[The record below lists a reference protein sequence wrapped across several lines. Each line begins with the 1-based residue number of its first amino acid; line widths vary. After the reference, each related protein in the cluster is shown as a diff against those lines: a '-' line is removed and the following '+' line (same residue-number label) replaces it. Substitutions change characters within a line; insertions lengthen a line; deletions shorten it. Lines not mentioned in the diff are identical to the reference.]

1 MKWKLSPSAATKLA
15 IILGLIL
22 VAPYVAPFAIDFV
35 ILADLAGL
43 EALILIVFAFSKA
56 TFLTLRMRVQQ
67 MGQDIA
73 AVLWLLARLPVFQT
87 RVYLGHATLS
97 GALLVFCCSVA
108 LACLVWLPVLVLS
121 AQTIA

>member
-56 TFLTLRMRVQQ
+56 SFFTLQMRMQQ
-67 MGQDIA
+67 TRQDIA
-73 AVLWLLARLPVFQT
+73 GVIWLLARLPVFQT
-87 RVYLGHATLS
+87 RVYLGHATMS
-97 GALLVFCCSVA
+97 SALLVICCSVA
-108 LACLVWLPVLVLS
+108 LACVVWLPVLVFS
-121 AQTIA
+121 AQSIS